1 MTMRAFKRFARP
13 LAIVS
18 CLHALATAVDAM
30 PPPLQFSAQFP
41 MSAAMEDRVRFWI
54 RIFTEV
60 SHTEAVLHD
69 RDDPRIVYDVVPVG
83 TGAAGN
89 PLDAARGSYEHL
101 LSSIA
106 LTTPEFPFSA
116 PSPERVR
123 VASLFRSAGVP
134 PQGMVRAIGNIRAQR
149 GLREVFADGL
159 VRSQLYMP
167 AIKQI
172 FADARLPRDLVY
184 LPHLESS
191 FNPNAV
197 SKAGAVG
204 LWQFTRDTA
213 ERYLKLDREPN
224 AMIDPER
231 SSEAAAA
238 HLARSFEAL
247 GSWPLAIAAYNHGIA
262 GIARAVDA
270 VGSTSIDD
278 IIRGY
283 DGPSFG
289 FASQNF
295 YAEFLAAVHVARN
308 ADYYFPEVKRT
319 PILQYVVRP
328 GDSLWKIAKK
338 HQITVRELT
347 VANSLGRTPLR
358 QGQRI
363 VIRRFAAAA

>member
-1 MTMRAFKRFARP
+1 MTMRALKRYARP
-13 LAIVS
+13 LAVVL
-18 CLHALATAVDAM
+18 CLHAFAATVDAM
-30 PPPLQFSAQFP
+30 PPPIRFSAQFP
-41 MSAAMEDRVRFWI
+41 VSESMEARIRFWI

-83 TGAAGN
+83 PSGVGG
-89 PLDAARGSYEHL
+89 PLDAARASYDHL
-101 LSSIA
+101 LTSIA
-106 LTTPEFPFSA
+106 LIAPAFPFSA

-123 VASLFRSAGVP
+123 VATLFSSAGVS
-134 PQGMVRAIGNIRAQR
+134 PQGMVHAIGNIRAQR

-159 VRSQLYMP
+159 VRAQLYMP
-167 AIKQI
+167 AIKKI
-172 FADARLPRDLVY
+172 FSDAGLPRELIY

-204 LWQFTRDTA
+204 LWQFTRETA
-213 ERYLKLDREPN
+213 ERYLNLDREPN
-224 AMIDPER
+224 ARVDPVR

-238 HLARSFEAL
+238 HLARSFEVL
-247 GSWPLAIAAYNHGIA
+247 GSWPLAVAAYNHGVA
-262 GIARAVDA
+262 GIARARSQ
-270 VGSTSIDD
+270 VGSDSIDD

-283 DGPSFG
+283 DGQTFG

-295 YAEFLAAVHVARN
+295 YAEFLAAAHVARN
-308 ADYYFPEVKRT
+308 ADYYFPELKRT
-319 PILQYVVRP
+319 PVLQYVVRP
-328 GDSLWKIAKK
+328 GDSLWKIARQ

-347 VANSLGRTPLR
+347 VANDLGRSPLR

-363 VIRRFAAAA
+363 VIRRSTAA